1 MVSDVPSE
9 DAELAAATAMEVLA
23 QYRLALV
30 LAPSESRPRL
40 TQSWSVAGGHSSSY
54 GAIVSIATVVE
65 QFVVA
70 ASRKRLRRT
79 LGESPR
85 LAAEALAEFDKRIES
100 RWDERT
106 QGWRR
111 WYGIDYR
118 LNADFVGVLAFV
130 EARNAIVHGAGRLTR
145 QQLGSDGG
153 ASVVAKLK
161 TVGVEI
167 SNGRIV
173 VTASAVEKAAR
184 CARAA
189 IYWIDKQLAEAAD
202 LA

>member
-1 MVSDVPSE
+1 MVLTSPSE
-9 DAELAAATAMEVLA
+9 AAELAAGAAMEILA

-118 LNADFVGVLAFV
+118 LNADFVDVLAFV
-130 EARNAIVHGAGRLTR
+130 EARNAIVHGGGHLTR
-145 QQLGSDGG
+145 QQLGSDG
-153 ASVVAKLK
+153 AAAIVARLK
-161 TVGVEI
+161 AVGVEV
-167 SNGRIV
+167 SNGRVV

-184 CARAA
+184 CARGA
-189 IYWIDKQLAEAAD
+189 IYWIDKQLTEAVD
-202 LA
+202 LE